1 MLSAINKLGWLFL
14 ISTYPT
20 FQKLETL
27 PSITLF
33 LLYRLYEENNPRS
46 FFYLPVGL
54 QLWANELLNWNNQ
67 IAEGITGNKS

>member
-33 LLYRLYEENNPRS
+33 LLYRLYEENNPCS
-46 FFYLPVGL
+46 FFTS
-54 QLWANELLNWNNQ
+54 QLVFNFEQMNYWTE
-67 IAEGITGNKS
+67 ITR